1 MFCSECGGELSPKN
15 KFCPACG
22 SRVSDGSAVASDS
35 AEGETLAPPAPRRTP
50 TPSPSSR
57 AGKPPS
63 SGAPRLSSS
72 DPIGG
77 GRFTPGMIV
86 ADRYRI
92 VALAGRGG
100 MGEVYRA
107 DDLKLSQTVA
117 IKFLPDKL
125 TTDPSALER
134 FHSEVRIARQVSHPN
149 VCRVFD
155 IGETE
160 GVTFLTMEYVDGED
174 MASLI
179 RRIGR
184 LSPDKATEIAR
195 QICAGLAAAHERGV
209 IHRDLKPANVML
221 DGLGKARITD
231 FGLASIAASLQGA
244 EVHAGTP
251 AYMAPEQLTGKEVT
265 FKSDLYALGLVLYE
279 LLTGKRAFDARTL
292 PELIRL
298 REQGDLSRPSTLVKD
313 LDPLLERVILRCL
326 EKDPAQRPSSAL
338 QIAAA
343 LPGGDP
349 LAAALA
355 AGETPSPEMVA
366 ASGQSEGLRPV
377 PALACLLGVAAALAL
392 MLFVVASR
400 TKMVAMLPFG
410 DTPDA
415 LAVRAREV
423 IRSLGYTGTPGD
435 AAFGF
440 TLNSDYFHFIE
451 TKLQSSTRW
460 NVLRQPEP
468 PPITFWY
475 RQSPRPLASFA
486 PQDNLIWGRVTSGE
500 PPQDVSG
507 MKLISLSADGRL
519 LHFEAVP
526 PQVDESAADARAPD
540 WNPLFAAAG
549 LDPARF
555 KQVPPKWFPLAW
567 GDSRSAWEGTW
578 PGRPDIPLRIEAA
591 SYRGQPIYFQMISPW
606 TRPQRMEA
614 SIRIQNRIGQ
624 IFGLTLL
631 GILIGGAVWIA
642 RRNIRLGRGDYQ
654 GASRLAVFILAVGVV
669 NWALLAHHASS
680 FLEVVFLIL
689 SISVGLFFA
698 SFTWLLY
705 VALEPYVR
713 RHWPDTIVSWTRML
727 QGKFRDPVVGRDVL
741 LGALFGVS
749 SSLLEHQQYLVEK
762 FFGRVPGRPV
772 NFALYSLEGV
782 RGSLATLFSQANSAL
797 TGALVIFF
805 LFFILKLLFRRNW
818 LAAVAMALLYCI
830 PSLGAPNPLIDA
842 IFTAPFILAYLFLL
856 QRFGLVCLAA
866 LVFTDQ
872 IVNTMP
878 IVMPLNAWYA
888 EGGIIAIAAILAIA
902 VYGFQMARAGKPL
915 FSESLLDS

>member
-1 MFCSECGGELSPKN
+1 MFCSECGSELSPRN

-22 SRVSDGSAVASDS
+22 AQVGQNSSMALEGE
-35 AEGETLAPPAPRRTP
+35 EGETIAPPPPRRTP
-50 TPSPSSR
+50 TPGTSSR
-57 AGKPPS
+57 IGKLPS

-72 DPIGG
+72 GPIGG

-107 DDLKLSQTVA
+107 EDLKLSQTVA
-117 IKFLPDKL
+117 VKFLPEQL

-155 IGETE
+155 IGETD
-160 GVTFLTMEYVDGED
+160 GVTYLTMEYVDGED

-221 DGLGKARITD
+221 DSLGRARITD
-231 FGLASIAASLQGA
+231 FGLAGVAASLQGA
-244 EVHAGTP
+244 EVRAGTP
-251 AYMAPEQLTGKEVT
+251 AYMAPEQLSGREVT
-265 FKSDLYALGLVLYE
+265 LKSDLYALGLVLYE
-279 LLTGKRAFDARTL
+279 LLTGKRALDAATL

-298 REQGDLSRPSTLVKD
+298 RERGEISRPSTLVKD

-326 EKDPAQRPSSAL
+326 EKEPAQRPASAL
-338 QIAAA
+338 QVAAA

-349 LAAALA
+349 MAAALA

-366 ASGQSEGLRPV
+366 ASGQSEGLRPLT
-377 PALACLLGVAAALAL
+377 ALACLFGVAAALAL
-392 MLFVVASR
+392 LLFAVASR

-410 DTPDA
+410 DSPEA
-415 LAVRAREV
+415 LAARAKEL
-423 IRSLGYTGTPGD
+423 IRSLGYND
-435 AAFGF
+435 APADSASGF
-440 TLNSDYFHFIE
+440 TLNNDYFHFIE
-451 TKLQSSTRW
+451 TNLKTSNRW
-460 NVLRQPEP
+460 GALRQAEP
-468 PPITFWY
+468 PPIIFWY
-475 RQSPRPLASFA
+475 RQSPRPLVTFS
-486 PQDNLIWGRVTSGE
+486 PQDNLIWGRIAPAE
-500 PPQDVSG
+500 PSESVSG
-507 MKLISLSADGRL
+507 MKLINLSADGRL
-519 LHFEAVP
+519 LHFEAIP
-526 PQVDESAADARAPD
+526 PQVDDSRGEARAPD
-540 WNPLFAAAG
+540 WSPLFAAAG
-549 LDPARF
+549 LDPAKF
-555 KQVPPKWFPLAW
+555 KPVPPQWFPLAW
-567 GDSRSAWEGTW
+567 GDVRAAWEGTW
-578 PGRPDIPLRIEAA
+578 PGRADIPLRIEAA
-591 SYRGQPIYFQMISPW
+591 SYRGAPIYFQMISPW
-606 TRPQRMEA
+606 THPQRMEA
-614 SIRIQNRIGQ
+614 SVKIRNRIGQ

-642 RRNIRLGRGDYQ
+642 RRNIRLGRGDFQ
-654 GASRLAVFILAVGVV
+654 GASRLAVFILAVGVL
-669 NWALLAHHASS
+669 NWALLAHHTSS
-680 FLEVVFLIL
+680 FFEVVFLIL
-689 SISVGLFFA
+689 SVSVGLFFA

-713 RHWPDTIVSWTRML
+713 RHWPDTIISWTRML
-727 QGKFRDPVVGRDVL
+727 QGKFHDPVVGRDVL

-762 FFGRVPGRPV
+762 FFGKVPGHPV
-772 NFALYSLEGV
+772 DFALYSLEGI
-782 RGSLATLFSQANSAL
+782 RGSLATLLTQATSAL

-805 LFFILKLLFRRNW
+805 LFFILKLLFRKNW
-818 LAAVAMALLYCI
+818 LAATAMALLYCI
-830 PSLGAPNPLIDA
+830 PSLGATNPLIDA
-842 IFTAPFILAYLFLL
+842 LFTAPFILAYLFLL

-872 IVNTMP
+872 IANSMP
-878 IVMPLNAWYA
+878 IVMPLSAWYA
-888 EGGIIAIAAILAIA
+888 EGGVIAIAAILIISA
-902 VYGFQMARAGKPL
+902 YGFQMARAGKPL
-915 FSESLLDS
+915 FAESLLDS